1 MQRKSLLIS
10 LGLHGALVLAALVV
24 LPNPEEFKPK
34 PQESIQVDI
43 SNIGAESKKKAQ
55 TTAETKPADKP
66 KPKET
71 KTVEK
76 VKPKPKVA
84 EEVKT
89 AAVEPAKEE
98 PPPEPKKEAPPEP
111 KKEPIIEDKPVDSDP
126 LKDLLAEEQK
136 IEAENA
142 ALAEK
147 KIVEK
152 KKADEKKKKADEKK
166 KAEAEAKKVADAEA
180 KEVADADAKKKLD
193 AEKKKQKLN
202 VDQLEALLNKTEGES
217 AAPLE
222 TAEAE
227 TGEAEKAKQDV
238 QGNDDA
244 ISATIVDALVSKVK
258 ECFNIPPAAREADI
272 SVQIRFQLNQDGSVR
287 GQPEVAN
294 SSGDPVF
301 AATARAAMSAI
312 VECQTYDLPQDR
324 YDLWESNKLD
334 FNPNTFG
341 T

>member
-1 MQRKSLLIS
+1 MQGRSLIIS

-43 SNIGAESKKKAQ
+43 SNIGLESKKKAQ

-71 KTVEK
+71 KVVEK
-76 VKPKPKVA
+76 AKPKPKVA

-89 AAVEPAKEE
+89 AAVEPVKVE
-98 PPPEPKKEAPPEP
+98 PPPEPKKE
-111 KKEPIIEDKPVDSDP
+111 PIVEDKPVDSDP

-147 KIVEK
+147 KLVEK
-152 KKADEKKKKADEKK
+152 KRAEDKKKQADEKK
-166 KAEAEAKKVADAEA
+166 KAEAEEQKVAE
-180 KEVADADAKKKLD
+180 ADAKKKLD

-202 VDQLEALLNKTEGES
+202 VDQLEALLNKTEGET

-222 TAEAE
+222 KSEEEA
-227 TGEAEKAKQDV
+227 GAPEKATQDV

-258 ECFNIPPAAREADI
+258 ECFNVPPAAREANL
-272 SVQIRFQLNQDGSVR
+272 SVRIHFQLNQDGSVR
-287 GQPEVAN
+287 GQPDVAN
-294 SSGDPVF
+294 FSADPVF
-301 AATARAAMSAI
+301 EATARAAVSAI

-324 YDLWESNKLD
+324 YDLWQDNTLD
-334 FNPNTFG
+334 FNPNLLFG